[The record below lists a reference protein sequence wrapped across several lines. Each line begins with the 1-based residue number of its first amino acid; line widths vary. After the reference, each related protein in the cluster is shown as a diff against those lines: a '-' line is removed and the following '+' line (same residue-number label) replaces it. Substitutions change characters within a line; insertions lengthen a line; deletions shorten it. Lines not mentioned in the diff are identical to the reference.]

1 MARLAE
7 LIGRTL
13 DSKYQLDKLLGQGG
27 MGAVYLATHLGTKR
41 PVALKVIAPQF
52 MANEEFV
59 ERFKREAEATGRLR
73 HPNVVNV
80 TDFGFTNIGSSKIA
94 YLVMEYLDGGTLG
107 DMLKARAPLPLEVVV
122 DIVEQIGL
130 AIDNAHQQGVIH
142 RDLKPDNIWIEPDR
156 RGGYNVKV
164 LDFGLAK
171 LRDPGAALDRE
182 ERAVRA
188 PENLTRANLPG
199 GGDTMRAVGVT
210 APHFRDTQYGGATDL
225 EAATQIQTATV
236 TDQPSG
242 EDKTSILDPATTD
255 ASILPAD
262 DIEAT
267 QMLPNQPVSKADTH
281 EVSPSGTREIYDLST
296 SSAAGLTRVG
306 SVLGTP
312 LYMSPEQCRG
322 EALDARSDIYS
333 LGVIAYLMLAGEPPF
348 TGDTTEL
355 IHKHTQEM
363 PLAVAE
369 RREDIPHAV
378 GDTVMSALAKNPED
392 RPASA
397 GSFAAALRATA
408 EGEVAIIKK
417 SKHIYNDSIKN
428 FLALSLVIYVPFA
441 VVMTLLGFAFRPLE
455 PNYPLTSAFVFWAI
469 AFLII
474 LVANRVHTAAVTLV
488 IREQRLRPRD
498 SIKLR
503 EIVKTIGRKLPAIL
517 VTALESH
524 LQVFANLLKLVKPGI
539 HAFVDHALAGSV
551 IVMEGLSGKA
561 ALERSRELVRRQV
574 PSAIALQVREFAVT
588 LGSLIFLPFIMA
600 ATFWLLA
607 GPSESFFE
615 LVKPSSILALAY
627 CWFFMIIGHTPYAA
641 IPLATLYFKARQAR
655 GESIDE
661 ALVRDVEPE
670 GIGKRPRLLSK
681 TTLAWLVIPILMLMF
696 ITPFAILSGGNRL
709 ISAARAGNHKD
720 VKRLIEE
727 HVDVNAGSVGGS
739 TALMQ
744 AARSG
749 YTEIVKLLLA
759 NGADTDKTDDNGD
772 TALMQ
777 AARVSRPDTVEMLIQ
792 AGAVVNARNHKGE
805 TPLIAAAKRGGV
817 ATVRALLAAGADVNA
832 KDLKGRT
839 ALSYA
844 EENGYVDTVKLIK
857 DVNREP

>member
-13 DSKYQLDKLLGQGG
+13 DGKYQLDKLLGQGG

-80 TDFGFTNIGSSKIA
+80 TDFGFTNIGPSKIA

-107 DMLKARAPLPLEVVV
+107 DMLKARGRLPLEVVV
-122 DIVEQIGL
+122 DIVEQIAL
-130 AIDNAHQQGVIH
+130 AVDNAHQQGVIH

-171 LRDPGAALDRE
+171 LGDPGAGLDQE
-182 ERAVRA
+182 ERPATAR
-188 PENLTRANLPG
+188 ENLTRTNLSG
-199 GGDTMRAVGVT
+199 GTDTMRAVGVT

-236 TDQPSG
+236 TDDLAG
-242 EDKTSILDPATTD
+242 EEKTAVLDPAATD
-255 ASILPAD
+255 PSPLPEAD

-267 QMLPNQPVSKADTH
+267 RMMPDKTGEQARTRG
-281 EVSPSGTREIYDLST
+281 VSPSGTREIYDLST

-333 LGVIAYLMLAGEPPF
+333 LGVMAYLMLVGEPPF

-355 IHKHTQEM
+355 IRKHTEE
-363 PLAVAE
+363 PPAPVVA
-369 RREDIPHAV
+369 RREDIPRAV
-378 GDTVMSALAKNPED
+378 DDTVMSALAKNPDD
-392 RPASA
+392 RPATA

-408 EGEVAIIKK
+408 ESEVAIIKK
-417 SKHIYNDSIKN
+417 AKHVYNDSIKI
-428 FLALSLVIYVPFA
+428 FLALSLAVYVPFA
-441 VVMTLLGFAFRPLE
+441 VIMTLLAFAFRPLE
-455 PNYPLTSAFVFWAI
+455 PNYPLTSAFAFWTI

-474 LVANRVHTAAVTLV
+474 LTANRVHTAAVTLV

-498 SIKLR
+498 SIRLL
-503 EIVKTIGRKLPAIL
+503 EILKAAGRRLPSIVA
-517 VTALESH
+517 TALQSH
-524 LQVFANLLKLVKPGI
+524 LQVFVNLLKLVKPGVS
-539 HAFVDHALAGSV
+539 AFVDHALAGSV
-551 IVMEGLSGKA
+551 IVMEGASGND
-561 ALERSRELVRRQV
+561 ALTRSRELVRRQR
-574 PSAIALQVREFAVT
+574 PSAIALQVREFAAT

-600 ATFWLLA
+600 ITFWLLA

-615 LVKPSSILALAY
+615 LIKPSSLLALAY
-627 CWFFMIIGHTPYAA
+627 CWFFLIIGHTPYAA
-641 IPLATLYFKARQAR
+641 IPLAMLYFKARQAR

-670 GIGKRPRLLSK
+670 GIGKRPRLLSNI
-681 TTLAWLVIPILMLMF
+681 TLAWLIIPILMLMF
-696 ITPFAILSGGNRL
+696 VTPFAIFSGGNLL
-709 ISAARAGNHKD
+709 ISAARAGNLKE
-720 VKRLIEE
+720 VKRRLGEKA
-727 HVDVNAGSVGGS
+727 DLNARSVGGT

-749 YTEIVKLLLA
+749 YTEIVRILLE
-759 NGADTDKTDDNGD
+759 NGADTAKTDDTGD
-772 TALMQ
+772 TALIY
-777 AARVSRPDTVEMLIQ
+777 AARSSRPDMIAMLVE
-792 AGAVVNARNHKGE
+792 AGADVNARNQKGE
-805 TPLIAAAKRGGV
+805 TALIVAAKRGGV
-817 ATVRALLAAGADVNA
+817 ATVSALVAAKADREA
-832 KDLKGRT
+832 KDSNGRT

-844 EENGYVDTVKLIK
+844 EENGYTDTVKLLK
-857 DVNREP
+857 N

>member
-13 DSKYQLDKLLGQGG
+13 DGKYQLDKLLGQGG

-80 TDFGFTNIGSSKIA
+80 TDFGFTNIGASKIA

-107 DMLKARAPLPLEVVV
+107 DMLKARGPLPLEIVV
-122 DIVEQIGL
+122 DIVEQIAL
-130 AIDNAHQQGVIH
+130 AIDNAHQQGIIH

-171 LRDPGAALDRE
+171 LRDPGAAPDKE
-182 ERAVRA
+182 ESAVPA
-188 PENLTRANLPG
+188 SENLTRANLSG
-199 GGDTMRAVGVT
+199 SSDTMRAVGVT

-236 TDQPSG
+236 TDDLPG
-242 EDKTSILDPATTD
+242 EEKTSIIDTAATN
-255 ASILPAD
+255 ASPLPAD

-267 QMLPNQPVSKADTH
+267 QMMPNQPGEQAETH
-281 EVSPSGTREIYDLST
+281 RVSPSGTREIYDLST
-296 SSAAGLTRVG
+296 ASAAGLTRVG

-322 EALDARSDIYS
+322 ETLDARSDIYS

-355 IHKHTQEM
+355 IRKHTEE
-363 PLAVAE
+363 PPAPVAAL
-369 RREDIPHAV
+369 REDIPHSV
-378 GDTVMSALAKNPED
+378 GDTVMSALAKSPDD
-392 RPASA
+392 RPATA

-417 SKHIYNDSIKN
+417 AKHIYNDSVKA
-428 FLALSLVIYVPFA
+428 FLALSLAIYVPFA
-441 VVMTLLGFAFRPLE
+441 VIMTLLGFAFRPLE
-455 PNYPLTSAFVFWAI
+455 PNYPLTSAFVFWTV
-469 AFLII
+469 AFLMI
-474 LVANRVHTAAVTLV
+474 LAVNRVHTAAVTLV

-503 EIVKTIGRKLPAIL
+503 EILKTIGRNLPSIFA
-517 VTALESH
+517 TALRSH
-524 LQVFANLLKLVKPGI
+524 LQVFVNLLRLVKPGVQ
-539 HAFVDHALAGSV
+539 AFVDHSLAGSV
-551 IVMEGLSGKA
+551 IVMEGVSGNA
-561 ALERSRELVRRQV
+561 ALDRSRELVRRQR
-574 PSAIALQVREFAVT
+574 PSAIALQVREFAVA

-600 ATFWLLA
+600 MTFWLLA
-607 GPSESFFE
+607 GPSESFFD
-615 LVKPSSILALAY
+615 LVKPSSVLALLY
-627 CWFFMIIGHTPYAA
+627 CWFFLIIGHTPYGA
-641 IPLATLYFKARQAR
+641 IPLAMLYFKARQAR

-661 ALVRDVEPE
+661 ALVRDVEHE

-681 TTLAWLVIPILMLMF
+681 STLAWLVIPILMLMF
-696 ITPFAILSGGNRL
+696 ITPFAVFSGGNLL
-709 ISAARAGNHKD
+709 ISAARAGNTKE
-720 VKRLIEE
+720 VKRLIDEK
-727 HVDVNAGSVGGS
+727 VDLNAGSVGGT

-749 YTEIVKLLLA
+749 YTEIVTMLLA
-759 NGADTDKTDDNGD
+759 NGADTGKTDDNGE
-772 TALMQ
+772 TALMY
-777 AARVSRPDTVEMLIQ
+777 AARASRPDMVEMLIQ
-792 AGAVVNARNHKGE
+792 AGANINSRNQKGE
-805 TPLIAAAKRGGV
+805 TALIVAAKRGGV
-817 ATVRALLAAGADVNA
+817 ATVSALLAAKADVDA
-832 KDLKGRT
+832 KDLNGRT

-844 EENGYVDTVKLIK
+844 EENGYTDTVKIIK
-857 DVNREP
+857 EVTSKQ